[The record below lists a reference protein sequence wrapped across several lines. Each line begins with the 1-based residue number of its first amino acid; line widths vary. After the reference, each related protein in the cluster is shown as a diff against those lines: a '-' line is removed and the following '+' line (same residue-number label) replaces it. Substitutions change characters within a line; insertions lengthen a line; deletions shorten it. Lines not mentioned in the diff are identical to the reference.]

1 MGQVMVFALVASSAL
16 VVGASVG
23 ARWAPPERSLAAL
36 LGLASGSLTSAMS
49 FELFDESF
57 MQGGPVFSGLG
68 FATGAVVFI
77 LVDVLLQRR
86 GNMRSESAPGSLLL
100 AAAVL
105 DGVPENVALG
115 TTLAAGGGS
124 VALLGA
130 IFVSNFPEAL
140 VGARSMCDSGRSV
153 TFALGTWYVAAV
165 VLALAII
172 AGSSLLKDLPE
183 QGLSV
188 VLAFAGGAVLASLA
202 TTLFPKAY
210 ADGGP
215 WVALS
220 TVAGFL
226 LAFALGSVGS

>member
-1 MGQVMVFALVASSAL
+1 
-16 VVGASVG
+16 
-23 ARWAPPERSLAAL
+23 
-36 LGLASGSLTSAMS
+36 
-49 FELFDESF
+49 
-57 MQGGPVFSGLG
+57 
-68 FATGAVVFI
+68 
-77 LVDVLLQRR
+77 
-86 GNMRSESAPGSLLL
+86 MRSESAPGSLLL

-153 TFALGTWYVAAV
+153 KFALGTWYVAAV

-172 AGSSLLKDLPE
+172 AGGSLLKDLPE

-202 TTLFPKAY
+202 PPCSRRRTRM
-210 ADGGP
+210 
-215 WVALS
+215 
-220 TVAGFL
+220 AGR
-226 LAFALGSVGS
+226 G